1 MQVGSFTEP
10 KQVNNRW
17 YIFKLAEKRLQTEN
31 LTLESPG
38 VRQQITQALTNQRKE
53 ILNAALLEV
62 AMNEAKIVNN
72 LAANMLNN
80 PSNLGLRPASPGTA
94 ASPAASPQT
103 TATPPGGCDIARSQ
117 PEGEWV
123 AEITDLILYY

>member
-1 MQVGSFTEP
+1 MQVNSR
-10 KQVNNRW
+10 QW
-17 YIFKLAEKRLQTEN
+17 YVFKLAEKRLQTEN

-72 LAANMLNN
+72 LAANMLDN
-80 PSNLGLRPASPGTA
+80 PSNLGLRPASPGAA
-94 ASPAASPQT
+94 ASPAAQYAAQPQRHTGALRQSPAAQS
-103 TATPPGGCDIARSQ
+103 RSAS
-117 PEGEWV
+117 GV
-123 AEITDLILYY
+123 AEVTRLDVCTH